1 MLRKRVLE
9 DSFQTCQIMLT
20 TVMAELPRIPI
31 EAKLRPLDLK
41 DRLLHHGVFER
52 MILGGSLGVPA
63 ISLMSICQVYRSGK
77 QPALMVRFM
86 AAKVWNMWTYE
97 HVRRM
102 EAVGFARRTIGK
114 MLPAALY
121 TRQTTYPPYQ
131 SGRYRRVFIVEMRDV
146 DASTPHHEHIE
157 WLVKMAS
164 LLVGITVTVH
174 IASVPYSIVA
184 RADMTAFLYRCVDVH

>member
-20 TVMAELPRIPI
+20 TVMVELPRIPI

-77 QPALMVRFM
+77 
-86 AAKVWNMWTYE
+86 
-97 HVRRM
+97 
-102 EAVGFARRTIGK
+102 
-114 MLPAALY
+114 
-121 TRQTTYPPYQ
+121 
-131 SGRYRRVFIVEMRDV
+131 
-146 DASTPHHEHIE
+146 
-157 WLVKMAS
+157 
-164 LLVGITVTVH
+164 
-174 IASVPYSIVA
+174 
-184 RADMTAFLYRCVDVH
+184 